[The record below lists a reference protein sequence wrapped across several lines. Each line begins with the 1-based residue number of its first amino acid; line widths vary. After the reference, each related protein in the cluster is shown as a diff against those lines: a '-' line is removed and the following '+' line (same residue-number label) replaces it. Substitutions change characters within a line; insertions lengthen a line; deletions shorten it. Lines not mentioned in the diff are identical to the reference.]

1 LQWGGDVLSLRRKFE
16 MSSSKQY
23 LQLHAYKYE
32 KDEENLEN
40 LETISSSFLPFC
52 GHLHREICN
61 VVVMISHIEPSYMLF
76 FAVNLQAK
84 VSEA

>member
-1 LQWGGDVLSLRRKFE
+1 
-16 MSSSKQY
+16 
-23 LQLHAYKYE
+23 LHAYYKYE
-32 KDEENLEN
+32 KDEEN